1 MLFHIAGTVSSF
13 VFLLTWYGLA
23 KQISAITYREKNQLS
38 ATHSLSINQ
47 FTSSYLAFFA
57 NFIFAIAVDVFNHY
71 LFWTRLGA
79 LVLLLVILF
88 KIWQERR
95 TAISR
100 AVCWLSFIALVGGLL
115 SIVFRPYP
123 GIAKLGANSLMI
135 IVTVILVQGTLHQIL
150 TIKKTGTN
158 GALSPSLFRS
168 ILIKDLST
176 LAFALTMPFATAW
189 PLLLL
194 NGASV
199 IFRGALL
206 LQIEALSHKPDL

>member
-1 MLFHIAGTVSSF
+1 MLFHIAGAVSSF
-13 VFLLTWYGLA
+13 AFLLTWYGLG
-23 KQISAITYREKNQLS
+23 KQISEIRHREQCGQKSTLG
-38 ATHSLSINQ
+38 LSINQ
-47 FTSSYLAFFA
+47 FVSSYFAFFA

-79 LVLLLVILF
+79 LALLLIILF

-95 TAISR
+95 TAVSGLVYYFSFFI
-100 AVCWLSFIALVGGLL
+100 FIAGLL
-115 SIVFRPYP
+115 SIAFRPYP
-123 GIAKLGANSLMI
+123 GIAKMGANTLMM
-135 IVTVILVQGTLHQIL
+135 IVTLLLIQGTVHQIL
-150 TIKKTGTN
+150 TIRKAGTN

-176 LAFALTMPFATAW
+176 LGFAFTMPFATAW
-189 PLLLL
+189 PLLVL

-206 LQIEALSHKPDL
+206 LQIEKLSKKQRI